1 MLKIKRQI
9 SKVQPCVIRWRQWH
23 IFEEQW
29 ASMLNETISTCT
41 TVSIKAFWSISGLL
55 GTEESMLL
63 LRNEI
68 NEYRVPWFLINV
80 LSFFCRLKLLCGVF
94 DTQSPSVGSLK
105 DSIRVLRAWN
115 WCWTACQWSCWVSAD
130 SSRDTA
136 AHHNK
141 YHLKDL
147 QVFPHGAPA
156 SSRHGI
162 QVRGNISTFL
172 CNNSQLFRCESNSS
186 SYFNCSFV

>member
-55 GTEESMLL
+55 GTKESMLL
-63 LRNEI
+63 LRDEI
-68 NEYRVPWFLINV
+68 NEDRVPWFLINV
-80 LSFFCRLKLLCGVF
+80 LFLSFKIALRCIWHTIPKCNL
-94 DTQSPSVGSLK
+94 GSLK
-105 DSIRVLRAWN
+105 DSTRVLRAWN

-130 SSRDTA
+130 SSRDAA

-141 YHLKDL
+141 YHLKGL
-147 QVFPHGAPA
+147 QVFPQGA
-156 SSRHGI
+156 SSRHGR
-162 QVRGNISTFL
+162 QVRGYRSTLL
-172 CNNSQLFRCESNSS
+172 CNNSQLFQCESNSS
-186 SYFNCSFV
+186 SYFN